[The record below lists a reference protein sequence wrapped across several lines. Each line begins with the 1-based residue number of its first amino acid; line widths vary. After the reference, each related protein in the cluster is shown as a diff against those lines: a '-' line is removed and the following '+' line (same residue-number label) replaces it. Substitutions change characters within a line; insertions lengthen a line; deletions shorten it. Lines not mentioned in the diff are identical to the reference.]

1 MNSCEFGSKNDCGNR
16 VDIFRG
22 TANLCV
28 KDNFFRHFIFFKKML
43 HGLCYNIYMK
53 DSNSGEL

>member
-1 MNSCEFGSKNDCGNR
+1 MYVKKKKKLCIMNSFEFGSKNDGGNR

-28 KDNFFRHFIFFKKML
+28 KDNFFRHLNFFKKYVTWL
-43 HGLCYNIYMK
+43 VL
-53 DSNSGEL
+53 